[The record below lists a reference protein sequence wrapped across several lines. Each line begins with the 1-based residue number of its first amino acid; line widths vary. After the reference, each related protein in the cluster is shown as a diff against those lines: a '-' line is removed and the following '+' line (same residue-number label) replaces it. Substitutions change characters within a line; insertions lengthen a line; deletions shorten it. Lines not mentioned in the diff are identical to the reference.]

1 MMSSLQVVSNSSPKY
16 AQTNSLNGIP
26 PNLVLKSS
34 DSELFY
40 VHTHRLNSASTN
52 KFQGR
57 TAATNDSVVDV
68 PENSQILTIILD
80 IIYRNASAAED
91 FAPPFPFDILAAAIS
106 RLPVYGVDVQA
117 QLNLDRFNVD
127 PTVPAQP
134 IFQALYSHAMTH
146 PLQLYILAAH
156 YNLESLAIAAS
167 SHLLGLHI
175 TELTDEQAEVMGP
188 VYLRRLILMQTQR
201 EEALKKILLQPPYPH
216 PSTPECDVLNQKT
229 LTRAWPV
236 IAANFAWDIRADLP
250 STALERILSSLA
262 GYVSCEQCKSSIE
275 EQVAR
280 IIIEWESVK
289 VTI

>member
-1 MMSSLQVVSNSSPKY
+1 MMSPLQVASNSSPKY
-16 AQTNSLNGIP
+16 AQTNNLNGIP

-52 KFQGR
+52 KFQGH

-80 IIYRNASAAED
+80 IIYRNTSAAED
-91 FAPPFPFDILAAAIS
+91 FASPFPFDVLAAAIS
-106 RLPVYGVDVQA
+106 RLPVYGVDIQA
-117 QLNLDRFNVD
+117 QLNLDRSNVD

-134 IFQALYSHAMTH
+134 VFQALHSHAMSH
-146 PLQLYILAAH
+146 PLQLYILAAQ

-167 SHLLGLHI
+167 PYLLGLHI
-175 TELTDEQAEVMGP
+175 TELTDEQAEAMGP
-188 VYLRRLILMQTQR
+188 VYLRRLILMQIQR

-216 PSTPECDVLNQKT
+216 PATPECDILNQKT
-229 LTRAWPV
+229 LTRAWSV

-250 STALERILSSLA
+250 SAALERLLSSLS
-262 GYVSCEQCKSSIE
+262 GYVSCGQCKSSIE
-275 EQVAR
+275 EQAAR
-280 IIIEWESVK
+280 IITEWESVK

>member
-1 MMSSLQVVSNSSPKY
+1 MSHLQVVSNTSSKY
-16 AQTNSLNGIP
+16 VQTTNLNGIRP
-26 PNLVLKSS
+26 DLALKSS
-34 DSELFY
+34 DSVLFY
-40 VHTHRLNSASTN
+40 VHTNLLNSSSTN
-52 KFQGR
+52 KFQGH
-57 TAATNDSVVDV
+57 TIPTNASVVNV

-80 IIYRNASAAED
+80 IIYRNASAAQD
-91 FAPPFPFDILAAAIS
+91 FAPPFPFDILVVAIS
-106 RLPVYGVDVQA
+106 RLSVYGVDVQA
-117 QLNLDRFNVD
+117 QLNLDRFNGD
-127 PTVPAQP
+127 STVPTQP
-134 IFQALYSHAMTH
+134 VLQALYSHAMTH

-175 TELTDEQAEVMGP
+175 TELTDEQAEAMGP

-201 EEALKKILLQPPYPH
+201 EEALKKILLRPPYPH
-216 PSTPECDVLNQKT
+216 PSTPDCDVLNQKI

-236 IAANFAWDIRADLP
+236 IATNFAWDIRADMP

-262 GYVSCEQCKSSIE
+262 GYVSCQQCKSSIE